1 MVLCHCLLSVSRG
14 DQLHVSYQ
22 LLYHTMTLL
31 KSCTDKAFELVI
43 DLTHAT
49 QNNEPDVRGE
59 GREGRR
65 RKIGGRVGEGEGNE
79 GGGGKKE
86 GSVGEEKGGRIEKK
100 GKEDRAMAILLLL
113 ITHTPHTHH
122 THTSWSFL

>member
-22 LLYHTMTLL
+22 LLYHIMNLL

-49 QNNEPDVRGE
+49 QSNEPDVRGE
-59 GREGRR
+59 GGWV
-65 RKIGGRVGEGEGNE
+65 GGT
-79 GGGGKKE
+79 
-86 GSVGEEKGGRIEKK
+86 K
-100 GKEDRAMAILLLL
+100 GKEWKIE
-113 ITHTPHTHH
+113 P
-122 THTSWSFL
+122 

>member
-1 MVLCHCLLSVSRG
+1 MRTGNEASACYWFRQLMPSILSCGIMSLLSVSRG

-49 QNNEPDVRGE
+49 QSNEPDVRGE
-59 GREGRR
+59 GKE
-65 RKIGGRVGEGEGNE
+65 GGRERWEGGWEKEEGNE
-79 GGGGKKE
+79 GGKGKK
-86 GSVGEEKGGRIEKK
+86 
-100 GKEDRAMAILLLL
+100 DR
-113 ITHTPHTHH
+113 
-122 THTSWSFL
+122 

>member
-65 RKIGGRVGEGEGNE
+65 RKREMKVGEGRRKGVWGKRKEEG
-79 GGGGKKE
+79 
-86 GSVGEEKGGRIEKK
+86 
-100 GKEDRAMAILLLL
+100 
-113 ITHTPHTHH
+113 
-122 THTSWSFL
+122 